1 MNNIKVVG
9 MHCEHCAKR
18 IKDSLVNLGVENV
31 NIDLKNGIISYDNTT
46 CDLAQIVETIEDLGF
61 DVVK

>member
-1 MNNIKVVG
+1 MNNIKVEG

-18 IKDSLVNLGVENV
+18 IKNALDNLGVENV
-31 NIDLKNGIISYDNTT
+31 NVDLKNGIVSYDKAN
-46 CDLAQIVETIEDLGF
+46 CDLAQLIEAIEDLGF